1 MTRPDRRNVAWWAGA
16 VVAGVTIV
24 MVAATVDTEVLAATA
39 RAAIRNPATVAVMT
53 LGYLTAFALRAH
65 AWVRTLPR
73 LPFPQSLAAIH
84 VATGANHVLPL
95 RLGEAL
101 RVTSVVRRTD
111 IDVQDATA
119 STVVLR
125 AADVVA
131 VVGIGLVVAPGV
143 AMGLLGRWWPVVLLG
158 VIAVGGAAVW
168 WVTRLARDHGGIRLP
183 GPVAIA
189 MIVCSWLAEAIVV
202 HQVANLAGTPISVR
216 AAILV
221 TAVTIAAQV
230 AAVAPGGFGTY
241 EAAATAALVAVG
253 VAPGGALAIALG
265 THAFKTAYALV
276 AGGIGVVRPA
286 PSLLGRLRVPP
297 LPGPTMRSPVPDPT
311 APIVVFMPAHDEEE
325 LVGDVVR
332 RMPRT
337 VLDHPVHCLVIDD
350 GSTDDTAAVAARAG
364 AEVVSL
370 GANQGLG
377 AAVRVGLAQGVTRA
391 AAATVFLD
399 ADGEYAP
406 EELPRM
412 VAPILAGR
420 ADYVVGSR
428 FSGDIEHMLPHRRL
442 GNQVLTVAVRIITRL
457 PVTDGQSGYRA
468 LSLEAAGGARIVHDF
483 NYAQVLTIDLLRRG
497 MRYEEVPISYHF
509 RTAGSS
515 FVRLGHYLRRVVPAI
530 WHSLNL
536 ELDGVGAASNS
547 NVPARQPSTTWTS

>member
-1 MTRPDRRNVAWWAGA
+1 MTTPDRRAVAWWAGA
-16 VVAGVTIV
+16 LTAGVALIV
-24 MVAATVDTEVLAATA
+24 VAATVDTTVLATTV
-39 RAAIRNPATVAVMT
+39 RAAVRNPATIAVMAV
-53 LGYLTAFALRAH
+53 GYFAAFALRAG
-65 AWVRTLPR
+65 AWVRTLSGLAFR
-73 LPFPQSLAAIH
+73 QALAAIH

-111 IDVQDATA
+111 VDLQDATA

-143 AMGLLGRWWPVVLLG
+143 AMDLMGRWWPVVLLG
-158 VIAVGGAAVW
+158 PVLVGAAAAW
-168 WVTRLARDHGGIRLP
+168 WTRRLARDHGGIRLP
-183 GPVAIA
+183 GATAIA
-189 MIVCSWLAEAIVV
+189 MTVVSWLAEAIVV
-202 HQVANLAGTPISVR
+202 YEVAGLAGMPISAR

-241 EAAATAALVAVG
+241 EVAATAALVAVG
-253 VAPGGALAIALG
+253 VAPSTAVAIALG

-276 AGGIGVVRPA
+276 AGGIGVVTPA
-286 PSLLGRLRVPP
+286 PSLLGRVR
-297 LPGPTMRSPVPDPT
+297 LPSHATAPERSHTPVPS
-311 APIVVFMPAHDEEE
+311 APIVVFMPAHNEEA
-325 LVGDVVR
+325 LVGGVVR
-332 RMPRT
+332 RMPAH
-337 VLDHPVHCLVIDD
+337 VHGHPVQCLVIDD
-350 GSTDDTAAVAARAG
+350 GSTDATAAIAAAAG

-370 GANQGLG
+370 PRNQGLG
-377 AAVRVGLAQGVTRA
+377 AAVRQGLARGVARDA
-391 AAATVFLD
+391 VATVFLD

-428 FSGDIEHMLPHRRL
+428 FSGDIERMLPHRRV
-442 GNQVLTVAVRIITRL
+442 GNQVLTRVVRFITRR
-457 PVTDGQSGYRA
+457 PITDGQSGYRA
-468 LSLEAAGGARIVHDF
+468 LSNDAARQARIVHDF

-509 RTAGSS
+509 RTAGRS
-515 FVRLGHYLRRVVPAI
+515 FVRLGHYLRQVVPGV
-530 WHSLNL
+530 WRSLNL
-536 ELDGVGAASNS
+536 DLD
-547 NVPARQPSTTWTS
+547 TTNADTALTAMGSR